1 MSNFS
6 QLKNTALELFSMAG
20 FVSHIKDEEE
30 YHQALELMEELIE
43 EYDLYKPLIEVLS
56 ISIERWEDDAEEF
69 AGFNA
74 RVAGLDD
81 GVATLRTIMDQ
92 YQIKADDLK
101 DIIGSKSLVS
111 MILTGSRKL
120 TKEHVQALSN
130 RFNISPALFFKQSSL
145 AVQNNLNGI
154 KDSKSL
160 K

>member
-1 MSNFS
+1 MSDFS

-20 FVSHIKDEEE
+20 FVSHIKDDEE

-56 ISIERWEDDAEEF
+56 VSIERWEDEADEF
-69 AGFNA
+69 ADFNKKIA
-74 RVAGLDD
+74 SLDD

-111 MILTGSRKL
+111 MILNGSRKL
-120 TKEHVQALSN
+120 TKEHIQALSN
-130 RFNISPALFFKQSSL
+130 RFNISPALFFKQP
-145 AVQNNLNGI
+145 NL
-154 KDSKSL
+154 SA
-160 K
+160 